1 MSKAKISLGFDEEE
15 LAEVVAE
22 ETLPEAFGQ
31 RVEYSRN
38 LMYKYILTPHTQD
51 IKRFRKEHGGLASV
65 PLFPEEEEAM
75 KQAAAYKGMSLN
87 DFIRESA
94 LSHAKSI
101 LMTAHKKAVDANPKL
116 KDQPNKFVE
125 IMSNPLNKQ
134 KVLLSDE
141 EHAKLS
147 NERKALKTNQ

>member
-1 MSKAKISLGFDEEE
+1 MSKPKISLGFDEEE

-22 ETLPEAFGQ
+22 EVLPEAYGQ

-38 LMYKYILTPHTQD
+38 LLYKYILTPHTQD
-51 IKRFRKEHGGLASV
+51 IKRFRVDHGGLASV
-65 PLFPEEEEAM
+65 PLFPEEEEAL

-87 DFIRESA
+87 DFIREAA
-94 LSHAKSI
+94 LSHAKSV

-116 KDQPNKFVE
+116 KDKTNKFVE

-134 KVLLSDE
+134 KVKLTEE
-141 EHAKLS
+141 EHLEISQKRKDAK
-147 NERKALKTNQ
+147 RK

>member
-1 MSKAKISLGFDEEE
+1 MSKAKMVIDFGE
-15 LAEVVAE
+15 E

-38 LMYKYILTPHTQD
+38 LLYKYILTPHTQD
-51 IKRFRKEHGGLASV
+51 IKRFRVDHGGLASV
-65 PLFPEEEEAM
+65 PLFPEEEEAL

-94 LSHAKSI
+94 LSHAKSV

-116 KDQPNKFVE
+116 KDQPNKFVM
-125 IMSNPLNKQ
+125 IMNNPMNKQ
-134 KVLLSDE
+134 KVRLTDE

-147 NERKALKTNQ
+147 EERKVLKTKQ

>member
-1 MSKAKISLGFDEEE
+1 MSKPKISLGFDEEE

-22 ETLPEAFGQ
+22 EVLPEAYGQ

-38 LMYKYILTPHTQD
+38 LLYKYILTPHTQD
-51 IKRFRKEHGGLASV
+51 IKRFRVDHGGLASV
-65 PLFPEEEEAM
+65 PLFPEEEEAL

-87 DFIRESA
+87 DFIREAA
-94 LSHAKSI
+94 LSHAKSV

-116 KDQPNKFVE
+116 KDKPNKFVE

-134 KVLLSDE
+134 KVKLTEE
-141 EHAKLS
+141 EHLEISQKRKDAK
-147 NERKALKTNQ
+147 RK